1 MNVGSTREVFELF
14 HCTFF
19 LKAESNPRKEFLLI
33 RFFFLSKLGTLVTD
47 FTSLLHPTFRN
58 NGLNTLSFV
67 TYFDFPEVVDIA
79 KAQEQ
84 VKDSYLNSVLP
95 CGGSVRQHR
104 EVLL

>member
-1 MNVGSTREVFELF
+1 M
-14 HCTFF
+14 
-19 LKAESNPRKEFLLI
+19 
-33 RFFFLSKLGTLVTD
+33 TD

-67 TYFDFPEVVDIA
+67 IYFDFPEVVDIA